1 MRGAVVGDVSGSSYE
16 GSRALTREED
26 LFGPGST
33 VTDDSVCTV
42 AIAEAVLNDVSFAQS
57 LQVWGRAYPN
67 AGYGGAFRRWLFEPG
82 PQPYGSFGNGA
93 LMRVSPTVALS
104 DSLDHALAQARAAT
118 EVTHNHPIA
127 LKAVDTYVSAL
138 WAAILGEG
146 HEAVCSTIEASGT
159 SAHDVEVAHREYLP
173 RIRADETLEDVLSCL
188 RNANSF
194 ESLMREC
201 LFHGGDTDTI
211 CAVAGAIGEALWG
224 IPLSLLQQALAHVPE
239 RLTAV
244 LVREYDRLSQL
255 HPHLAQ

>member
-1 MRGAVVGDVSGSSYE
+1 MRGAVVGDILGSSYE
-16 GSRALTREED
+16 GRCAPTREED
-26 LFGPGST
+26 FFGTGST

-42 AIAEAVLNDVSFAQS
+42 AIAEAILSGVPFAQS
-57 LQVWGRAYPN
+57 LQTWGHAYFN
-67 AGYGGAFRRWLFEPG
+67 AGYGGSFRRWLLEPN

-104 DSLDHALAQARAAT
+104 DSRERALAQARAAT

-127 LKAVDTYVSAL
+127 LKAVDTYARAL
-138 WAAILGEG
+138 WAAIRGDG
-146 HEAVCSTIEASGT
+146 HEAVCRIIEASGT
-159 SAHDVEVAHREYLP
+159 SVHDVEVAHEGYPP

-211 CAVAGAIGEALWG
+211 CAVAGPLGEALWG
-224 IPLSLLQQALAHVPE
+224 IPLPLLQEALAHVPA

-244 LVREYDRLSQL
+244 LVREYARLVQL
-255 HPHLAQ
+255 HSRLGG